1 MIPKRLKILGK
12 TWKVKTVAKRIK
24 IEDTEALGS
33 SEIEHCKIRLSTH
46 MDEQQQKD
54 TLLHEVVHAIDDTLA
69 LGMTEEQVHA
79 LGAGLYQVLSE
90 NKQLTRWLGE

>member
-1 MIPKRLKILGK
+1 
-12 TWKVKTVAKRIK
+12 
-24 IEDTEALGS
+24 
-33 SEIEHCKIRLSTH
+33 